1 MEYILRY
8 VGKLKKKVVK
18 DRSNLLHL
26 CKKGSLI
33 ASLCMRLRYHWKEK
47 DDDNTVCLQRQ
58 KLHDCETG

>member
-18 DRSNLLHL
+18 GRSNLLHL

-33 ASLCMRLRYHWKEK
+33 ASVCMRFYERSLEGER
-47 DDDNTVCLQRQ
+47 R
-58 KLHDCETG
+58 